1 MVEDHPLVGFFSQS
15 VALPFREISGGEGVK
30 AHLRHFADW
39 KLLGGSHF
47 SLAPTVARALQFRLK
62 QRKNSY
68 FPHFFRDVEGSV
80 VFSSSLIAAP
90 KLLLSE
96 NVPKAQLSLAS
107 QTLADRLIEQS
118 MPWSAIKVRNCSVVY

>member
-1 MVEDHPLVGFFSQS
+1 
-15 VALPFREISGGEGVK
+15 VK